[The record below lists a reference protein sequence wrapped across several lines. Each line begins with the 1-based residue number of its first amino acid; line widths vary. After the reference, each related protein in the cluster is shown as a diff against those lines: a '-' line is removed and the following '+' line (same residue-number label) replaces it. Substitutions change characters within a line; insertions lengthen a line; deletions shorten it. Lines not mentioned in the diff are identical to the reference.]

1 MMWLYAFA
9 LTCTI
14 ELPIVMLCADSGRRR
29 RAAVDSFGAN
39 LVTHPT
45 AWYLARSLMVPWLGV
60 EVAVTLAEGAY
71 RTEVGKR
78 GVLEEAEAPTRQK
91 FTVAPP
97 PASAPAPA
105 PPPATAAAP
114 ATTAATTTSMAAA
127 AAVTMTTA
135 SMATTTTMTR

>member
-60 EVAVTLAEGAY
+60 EVAVTLAEVLIY
-71 RTEVGKR
+71 RHITGLSWLR
-78 GVLEEAEAPTRQK
+78 
-91 FTVAPP
+91 
-97 PASAPAPA
+97 
-105 PPPATAAAP
+105 ATAAGVLANSI
-114 ATTAATTTSMAAA
+114 TAALSF
-127 AAVTMTTA
+127 VV
-135 SMATTTTMTR
+135 